1 MNQVLKSGPHVP
13 NNQLYQTLGVPVAI
27 WGRGG
32 PKPVRV
38 GTWPAGRRGAA
49 STGARRPVCERD
61 CSGKKTRR
69 WVGYPPN
76 LIKLLGRPH
85 PSGVGGETEQSGAV

>member
-1 MNQVLKSGPHVP
+1 MGSWRAK
-13 NNQLYQTLGVPVAI
+13 T
-27 WGRGG
+27 R
-32 PKPVRV
+32 
-38 GTWPAGRRGAA
+38 AGRHL
-49 STGARRPVCERD
+49 ARRPAWRSVDGTRRPVPGPCR
-61 CSGKKTRR
+61 CGKKTRR

>member
-1 MNQVLKSGPHVP
+1 M
-13 NNQLYQTLGVPVAI
+13 
-27 WGRGG
+27 GRHL
-32 PKPVRV
+32 
-38 GTWPAGRRGAA
+38 
-49 STGARRPVCERD
+49 ARRPAWRSVDGRRD
-61 CSGKKTRR
+61 ALIRSGKKTRR